1 MARRNRLDAELVR
14 RGLARSREQAAALVE
29 AGRVQLRGVPARKAA
44 AMVDPADPLLVTGAD
59 PTEEYVSRGG
69 HKLAGALA
77 AFGPAGLRVAG
88 RRCLD
93 AGASTGGFTDVL
105 LRADAAEVVAVDVGY
120 GQLAWSLRTNER
132 VRVLERTNV
141 RTLVADAIG
150 GPVDLTVADLS
161 FISLRLVL
169 PALAGCTRDDGDGA
183 DGEAAVRG
191 GQGARRR
198 RRCRSRPDA
207 ARRGGARRGRRG
219 SSARPR
225 SGRRGGQPA
234 ARAQRQR
241 RVLRM
246 VAPGRTTGRP
256 AARAGR
262 GGGRAERPDDGRRRA
277 GRGGG
282 GGRRVNA
289 YSERR
294 TTAGGRAGAA
304 MAACRPMA
312 DGRELR

>member
-29 AGRVQLRGVPARKAA
+29 AGRVQLRGVLARKAA
-44 AMVDPADPLLVTGAD
+44 AMVDPADPLLVTGED

-77 AFGPAGLRVAG
+77 AFEAGGLRVAG

-105 LRADAAEVVAVDVGY
+105 LRAGAAEVVAVDVGY
-120 GQLAWSLRTNER
+120 GQLAWSLRTDER

-169 PALAGCTRDDGDGA
+169 PALAGCTRDDGDLALMVKPQFEVGKERVGA
-183 DGEAAVRG
+183 GGVVR
-191 GQGARRR
+191 
-198 RRCRSRPDA
+198 D
-207 ARRGGARRGRRG
+207 
-219 SSARPR
+219 
-225 SGRRGGQPA
+225 PA
-234 ARAQRQR
+234 
-241 RVLRM
+241 L
-246 VAPGRTTGRP
+246 
-256 AARAGR
+256 
-262 GGGRAERPDDGRRRA
+262 RAEAVLDVAAAAAQLGLGLTDVAASPLPGPSGNVEFFVWLRRDAPPADPQRVRA
-277 GRGGG
+277 VVEAGPNGP
-282 GGRRVNA
+282 
-289 YSERR
+289 
-294 TTAGGRAGAA
+294 TTAGDVPGVAAEEVAG
-304 MAACRPMA
+304 
-312 DGRELR
+312 